1 MRNALRLFFK
11 MLSISLYIIWCI
23 FAMSNPT
30 QKDIEYHSIF
40 RVAIRLGRWMAIAVY
55 ICICFL
61 YTYKILFYFRIFIVG
76 STSLCE

>member
-1 MRNALRLFFK
+1 
-11 MLSISLYIIWCI
+11 
-23 FAMSNPT
+23 MSNPT

-61 YTYKILFYFRIFIVG
+61 YTYKILFFFRIFVV
-76 STSLCE
+76 